1 MDQSPWKPSAEGGA
15 AWAGTEVGV
24 AEEGQ
29 QPQRAVK
36 GLPGEG
42 HLAAAAA
49 AATAAV
55 SSVPEKEE
63 SHSLRF

>member
-1 MDQSPWKPSAEGGA
+1 MDQSPWKPSAEGGV

-29 QPQRAVK
+29 QPQMAVK

-49 AATAAV
+49 ATAAV
-55 SSVPEKEE
+55 SSVPEIAE